1 MSTRLG
7 LLRDA
12 LLALVFHVAP
22 RFANVIIFIVIGRL
36 AGPAQAGVF
45 SLATTYLLIITTV
58 MRGLDDLLI
67 RQVAR
72 EPDRAAN
79 YFGNFLLL
87 RTILSAAI
95 YLALVLIV
103 QDVLNYAASTV
114 TPIVILT
121 LSVLPDSLAYVAQSI
136 LLGQRRFG
144 APAAIWGGVS
154 AFKLAAGTIAL
165 WQGGGLVEIAWL
177 WLIGSGLGM
186 AALIGVAAQQVGG
199 LQRADWLNF
208 GPLRMHWRTALS
220 FTAITVLTA
229 LDSQTDTVLLSVFR
243 NETEVGWYG
252 AATTVTFSLLMLSQ
266 AYRFAVYPLLTRYA
280 QSAPEKLSPLFQKS
294 IHYMGVLALPMVA
307 GIIWL
312 APALVDLIFKPQFAP
327 ASLALRTI
335 VLSLLFFFL
344 SEPCNRLMLVKDRQ
358 QVIVKILLISTGLN
372 IGFNLILIPLF
383 GAAGSGLSR
392 SISAGVYFILNYS
405 YIVKTNLAKAR
416 PFSLY
421 KPVFASAVMLLS
433 LIVLESI
440 GLLPSIAFGAIAYA
454 TCLWLIDDTFKGDI
468 MSVISSL
475 PRKSGYIN
483 H

>member
-22 RFANVIIFIVIGRL
+22 RFANVIIFIVVGRL
-36 AGPAQAGVF
+36 TGPEQAGVF

-103 QDVLNYAASTV
+103 QNVLNYAASTA

-144 APAAIWGGVS
+144 APAAIWSGVS
-154 AFKLAAGTIAL
+154 VFKLAAGTIAL
-165 WQGGGLVEIAWL
+165 SQGSGLVEIAWL

-208 GPLRMHWRTALS
+208 GPLRTHWRTALS

-312 APALVDLIFKPQFAP
+312 APAIVDLIFRPQFAP
-327 ASLALRTI
+327 ASSALRTI

-358 QVIVKILLISTGLN
+358 QAIVKILLISTSLN
-372 IGFNLILIPLF
+372 IVVNLILISLF
-383 GAAGSGLSR
+383 GSAGSGLAR
-392 SISAGVYFILNYS
+392 TISSGVYFILNYS
-405 YIVKTNLAKAR
+405 YIVRMDLAKAR
-416 PFSLY
+416 PLSLI
-421 KPVFASAVMLLS
+421 KPVFSSFVMLVLLVVIDPIGLVTSIIIGIIIYVTSMFVIDDDLRGDVKS
-433 LIVLESI
+433 LISH
-440 GLLPSIAFGAIAYA
+440 F
-454 TCLWLIDDTFKGDI
+454 
-468 MSVISSL
+468 
-475 PRKSGYIN
+475 RKSARSISY
-483 H
+483 